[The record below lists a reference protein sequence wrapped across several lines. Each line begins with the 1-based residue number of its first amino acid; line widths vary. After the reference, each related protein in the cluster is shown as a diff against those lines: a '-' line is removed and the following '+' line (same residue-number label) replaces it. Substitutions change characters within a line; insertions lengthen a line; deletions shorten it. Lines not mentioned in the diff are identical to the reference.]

1 MATRRPGGFRLRGVV
16 RRAVIRLR
24 GEEDD
29 AARAAHGL
37 RLGRNVYI
45 GAGVYVDPGFL
56 WLISIGDDSTITS
69 GTRIIAHDASIKRH
83 LGYTAVARVEIG
95 SRVYIGMGATILPG
109 VSVGDDAIVGAASVV
124 HDDVPAGMVAVG
136 NPARVVGTVADHVAR
151 HAARLESAPV
161 FEGEGWSRV
170 SGITEERMA
179 VMLRRLGSGIG
190 YVP

>member
-1 MATRRPGGFRLRGVV
+1 MATRRPGGLRLRGVA
-16 RRAVIRLR
+16 RRVVIRLR
-24 GEEDD
+24 GEEDT
-29 AARAAHGL
+29 AVRAAHGL

-45 GAGVYVDPGFL
+45 AAGVYVDPGFL

-69 GTRIIAHDASIKRH
+69 GARIIAHDASIKRH
-83 LGYTAVARVEIG
+83 IGYTAVARVEIG

-124 HDDVPAGMVAVG
+124 HDDVPAGTVAVG